1 MEIPNTSRS
10 IVSKDGNLYLS
21 NLNVTVVSI
30 KGVEKKAEDLTEEE
44 RNIILNIYSPKK
56 L

>member
-10 IVSKDGNLYLS
+10 IITKHGNLHLS
-21 NLNVTVVSI
+21 NLKITVVSI
-30 KGVEKKAEDLTEEE
+30 KGVEKKVEDLTEEE
-44 RNIILNIYSPKK
+44 RDIIIDIYSPKK